1 MSRIGKQPIE
11 LPEGVEVKIE
21 GRHAIIKGP
30 KGELTR
36 EIPEEISV
44 ACENSKLVV
53 SPKRKSFGSAQGR
66 LKNTSAMWGLTR
78 ALLANCVRGVT
89 EGFEKKLELVGVGYK
104 ASIEKDKTLKIEVG
118 YSHPVNI
125 DIPEGISVLVE
136 KNIITISGIDKQKVG
151 EFAAKIRANRPPE
164 PYKGKGI
171 RYEGEKIRRKEGK
184 KATSTAS

>member
-11 LPEGVEVKIE
+11 LPEGVTVKVE
-21 GRHAIIKGP
+21 GSIATIKGP

-36 EIPEEISV
+36 EIPEGISV
-44 ACENSKLVV
+44 TQEEKQIIV
-53 SPKRKSFGSAQGR
+53 SPRRR

-78 ALLANCVRGVT
+78 ALLANCVRGVL

-104 ASIEKDKTLKIEVG
+104 AALEKEKILKVEVG
-118 YSHPVNI
+118 YSHPVNME
-125 DIPEGISVLVE
+125 IPEGITVLVE
-136 KNIITISGIDKQKVG
+136 KNIITISGIDKQQVG

-171 RYEGEKIRRKEGK
+171 RYEGEKVRRKEGK